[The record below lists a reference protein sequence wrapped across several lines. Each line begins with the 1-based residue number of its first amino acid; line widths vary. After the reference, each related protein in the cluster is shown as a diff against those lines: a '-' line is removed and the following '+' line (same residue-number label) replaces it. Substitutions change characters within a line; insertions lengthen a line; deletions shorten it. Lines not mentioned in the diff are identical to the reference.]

1 MRFGA
6 SGIDAQFQPQMM
18 QDVQGAPYFE
28 RRLARLEFR
37 HEAHP
42 DSAQPGEF
50 GLGQSQLPPLP
61 TSGAAYLLEACS
73 HEIK

>member
-1 MRFGA
+1 MRSGA

-42 DSAQPGEF
+42 DSA
-50 GLGQSQLPPLP
+50 
-61 TSGAAYLLEACS
+61 
-73 HEIK
+73 